1 VARNAPAAY
10 GTDLGCILSTDSL
23 FSSTTGIDVVRQD
36 AYHRLLTDS
45 VLGPAGDDWGYD
57 CRRLLGAK
65 DSMISAIQP
74 LLTEVLLRDE
84 RIQGATV
91 NVKASSTGT
100 GLRIVTVTAQC
111 QTAAGPFDLVLSI
124 DNVSVSTIDQQ
135 TS

>member
-1 VARNAPAAY
+1 MARNPAADY
-10 GTDLGCILSTDSL
+10 GTDLGCILSTDVL
-23 FSSTTGIDVVRQD
+23 FTSATGIDVVRQD

-65 DSMISAIQP
+65 DSLIAAIQP
-74 LLTEVLLRDE
+74 LLSEVLQRDE
-84 RIQGATV
+84 RIQQATV
-91 NVKASSTGT
+91 NVTSSSTGT
-100 GLRIVTVTAQC
+100 GLRVVTVKATC
-111 QTAAGPFDLVLSI
+111 VTAAGPFDLVLTI

>member
-1 VARNAPAAY
+1 MAYNAPVDY
-10 GTDLGCILSTDSL
+10 GTDLGCILSTDVL
-23 FSSTTGIDVVRQD
+23 FSSTTGVDVVRQD

-65 DSMISAIQP
+65 DSLIAAIQP
-74 LLTEVLLRDE
+74 LLSEVLQRDE
-84 RIQGATV
+84 RIQQASVSVTS
-91 NVKASSTGT
+91 SSTGT
-100 GLRIVTVTAQC
+100 GLRVVTVKATC
-111 QTAAGPFDLVLSI
+111 VTAAGPFDLVLNI

>member
-1 VARNAPAAY
+1 MARNAPAVY
-10 GTDLGCILSTDSL
+10 GVDLGCVLSTDSL
-23 FSSTTGIDVVRQD
+23 FSSTTGVDVVRQD

-65 DSMISAIQP
+65 DSLLSAVQP

-84 RIQGATV
+84 RILSATV
-91 NVKASSTGT
+91 TVSASSTGT
-100 GLRIVTVTAQC
+100 GLRVVTVRAQC
-111 QTAAGPFDLVLSI
+111 QTDAGPFDLVLSI